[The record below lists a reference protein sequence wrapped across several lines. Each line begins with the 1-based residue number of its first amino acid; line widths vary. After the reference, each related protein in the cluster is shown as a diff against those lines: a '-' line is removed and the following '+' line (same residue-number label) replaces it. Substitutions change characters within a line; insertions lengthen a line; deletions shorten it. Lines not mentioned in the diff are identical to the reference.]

1 MMRFVEDQS
10 VCMFR
15 RGCANDRG
23 MSNLDD
29 LSSEDLASESTIGK
43 NTTTT
48 GVLFT
53 NAESTA
59 PTCDC
64 YQRSELS
71 MTGQFL
77 KSRS

>member
-1 MMRFVEDQS
+1 MMRFVEDPVS
-10 VCMFR
+10 VHVPPRMH
-15 RGCANDRG
+15 ANDRG

-43 NTTTT
+43 KTTTT

-59 PTCDC
+59 PTTMIVI
-64 YQRSELS
+64 SVLS
-71 MTGQFL
+71 
-77 KSRS
+77 SV